1 MSIEAIGSFGSV
13 DNDKS
18 PFHVDLDI
26 INQGAWLGGSL
37 SVEQDH
43 TSVEQ
48 DHTINPSGLRVD
60 NYFNAIS
67 EGLNKGF
74 LEKNAK
80 QLIDWLEDAG
90 KPGGSDVTI
99 GEMNAMLLN
108 LSLSKYLA
116 DTASEVA
123 KKTTEALQTLV
134 VKQA

>member
-1 MSIEAIGSFGSV
+1 MSIEAIGSVGSV

-26 INQGAWLGGSL
+26 INQGAWLGGGL
-37 SVEQDH
+37 
-43 TSVEQ
+43 SVEQ

-99 GEMNAMLLN
+99 GEMNAKLLE
-108 LSLSKYLA
+108 LSLSKSLA
-116 DTASEVA
+116 DTASKLAEETA
-123 KKTTEALQTLV
+123 RSLKGLLERA
-134 VKQA
+134 

>member
-26 INQGAWLGGSL
+26 INNLNNQGAWLGGSL
-37 SVEQDH
+37 SG
-43 TSVEQ
+43 EQ

-60 NYFNAIS
+60 NFFNAIS

-80 QLIDWLEDAG
+80 QLIAWLEDAG

-99 GEMNAMLLN
+99 GEMNAMLLE
-108 LSLSKYLA
+108 LSWRKSLV
-116 DTASEVA
+116 DTASKFAEETA
-123 KKTTEALQTLV
+123 RSLNRLV
-134 VKQA
+134 DKP